1 MKLLIL
7 GEDLVAWTLG
17 AALASTGCSVRMTAC
32 ELPDAASEEVEPD
45 LSRLLVQQL
54 EAGRLQLQCG
64 LTTPADQPA
73 DLLID
78 ARDFVCLETLRK
90 AVEQAG
96 YPRLVALVQPVPLGT
111 TDRLQQQLNEDSVQP
126 PRVVFWP
133 NFIQAGRALQSFTRV
148 EQLLLGSA
156 DRQATEQIKRLML
169 PFNRSQERFRVMT
182 PREAELTKV
191 AINGMLATRISFM
204 NELAQLAERQGIDIE
219 AVRQGMG
226 ADSRIGFQYLYPG
239 CGFGGEAFL
248 QTLEQL
254 NSELTSSK
262 AAHQGLLTSV
272 QAINNQQKDLLFQ
285 KLWRFYRADLAGK
298 KVALW
303 GCSFKPNTA
312 SISGS
317 PAIHLIEALLA
328 HEVQVVAYDPRALP
342 ALNKHF
348 QAAEGLTL
356 AVSPEAA
363 AKGADAILVVTE
375 WKEFWNLDLA
385 GIQSTLNQ
393 PLLLDG
399 RNIYDPQALA
409 RQGWIYSGVGRG
421 QVV

>member
-1 MKLLIL
+1 MKLLII

-17 AALASTGCSVRMTAC
+17 AVLASTGCSVKMTAGA
-32 ELPDAASEEVEPD
+32 LPDATSEEVEPD
-45 LSRLLVQQL
+45 LSRLLTQQL
-54 EAGRLQLQCG
+54 ESGRLQLG
-64 LTTPADQPA
+64 FNPVAESAVL

-78 ARDFVCLETLRK
+78 ARDFVSTDSILD
-90 AVEQAG
+90 AV
-96 YPRLVALVQPVPLGT
+96 RLADFPPLIALVQPVPLGT
-111 TDRLQQQLNEDSVQP
+111 TDQLQEALNKATPKPQQ
-126 PRVVFWP
+126 VVFWP
-133 NFIQAGRALQSFTRV
+133 NFIQAGRALESFTRV

-156 DRQATEQIKRLML
+156 SAQATNQIKRLML

-182 PREAELTKV
+182 PREAELTKL

-204 NELAQLAERQGIDIE
+204 NELAQLAERQEIDIE

-248 QTLEQL
+248 QTLDQL
-254 NSELTSSK
+254 NSELAASQSS
-262 AAHQGLLTSV
+262 AQHLLSSV
-272 QAINNQQKDLLFQ
+272 QATNEQQKDLLFQ
-285 KLWRFYRADLAGK
+285 KLWRFYKANLAGK
-298 KVALW
+298 RVAVW
-303 GCSFKPNTA
+303 GCSFKPNAA

-328 HEVQVVAYDPRALP
+328 HNVDVVAYDPRALP
-342 ALNKHF
+342 AVKKHF
-348 QAAEGLTL
+348 AGRAGLSV
-356 AVSPEAA
+356 ADSPEAA
-363 AKGADAILVVTE
+363 AQGADAILLVTE

-385 GIQSTLNQ
+385 SIKEQMNL

-399 RNIYDPQALA
+399 RNIYDPEELA
-409 RQGWIYSGVGRG
+409 AQGWVYSGVGRG